1 MTLKEYIKEREYRP
15 EFKKEFAR
23 YQPEIKCVQI
33 LIDAQRKQ
41 NLSLKELAKITGV
54 RYYELRQILD
64 GKRIPTLKN
73 LQKIA
78 EGLGKSAKVQII

>member
-15 EFKKEFAR
+15 EFKKEFTL
-23 YQPEIKCVQI
+23 YQPAIECVRI
-33 LIDAQRKQ
+33 LIDAQIEQ

-54 RYYELRQILD
+54 RYYKLRKILN
-64 GKRIPTLKN
+64 GKRIPTMKI

-78 EGLGKSAKVQII
+78 KGLGKTVKVQII